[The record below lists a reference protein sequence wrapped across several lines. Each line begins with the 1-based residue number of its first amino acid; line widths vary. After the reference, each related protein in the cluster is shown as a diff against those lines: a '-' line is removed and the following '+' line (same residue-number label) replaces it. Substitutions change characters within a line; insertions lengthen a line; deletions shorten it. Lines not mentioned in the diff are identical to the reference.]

1 MTDVRDKNME
11 QQSDFIITECP
22 RDAMQGIHDFIPTN
36 IKADYINKLLRVG
49 FDVIDFGSF
58 VSPKAIP
65 QMKDTAEV
73 LDKLDKEYISFPSQP
88 QTFRSDAF
96 GTDLK
101 PQTKLLA
108 IIANERGAVDAS
120 SFDEITFLGY
130 PFSVSEEFQKRN
142 TNHTIAE
149 SLPVV
154 EAIQNLCI
162 KKSKQLVI
170 YISMGFGNPYG
181 EKWNADIVIKW
192 VKHLAAMGIKIIPLA
207 DTVGVSNPENI
218 SHLFSNLIPEF
229 PGVQFGAHLHTRPDQ
244 WKEKIEAAY
253 NSGCRRFDSTIK
265 GIGGCPM
272 AKDELVG
279 NLATENLVGFC
290 REKNI
295 SIPLN
300 EQALQDAIFSSSKV
314 FL

>member
-1 MTDVRDKNME
+1 MILFPTSAR
-11 QQSDFIITECP
+11 QITSISFCS
-22 RDAMQGIHDFIPTN
+22 
-36 IKADYINKLLRVG
+36 VG

-65 QMKDTAEV
+65 QMRDTAEV
-73 LDKLDKEYISFPSQP
+73 LGKLDKEYILLPSLP
-88 QTFRSDAF
+88 QT
-96 GTDLK
+96 TNHK

-108 IIANERGAVDAS
+108 IIANERGAVNAA

-142 TNHTIAE
+142 TNHTITQ

-154 EAIQNLCI
+154 EAIQDLCV
-162 KKSKQLVI
+162 KKNKQLVI
-170 YISMGFGNPYG
+170 YISMGFGNHYG

-192 VKHLAAMGIKIIPLA
+192 VKHLADLGIKIIPLA

-229 PGVQFGAHLHTRPDQ
+229 PGVEFGAHLHTHPDK
-244 WKEKIEAAY
+244 WEEKVEAAY
-253 NSGCRRFDSTIK
+253 ASGCRRFDSTVK

-272 AKDELVG
+272 AEDELVG
-279 NLATENLVGFC
+279 NLATEHLVAFC
-290 REKNI
+290 KEKNI
-295 SIPLN
+295 SISLN
-300 EQALQDAIFSSSKV
+300 EQALQEAIISSSKV
-314 FL
+314 FYDSQKESFLCLYLHKSK

>member
-1 MTDVRDKNME
+1 
-11 QQSDFIITECP
+11 
-22 RDAMQGIHDFIPTN
+22 MQGIHNYIPAN
-36 IKADYINKLLRVG
+36 IKAAYINKLLRVG

-73 LDKLDKEYISFPSQP
+73 LSKLDREHISVPSSKQ
-88 QTFRSDAF
+88 QT
-96 GTDLK
+96 TNNK

-108 IIANERGAVDAS
+108 IIANERGAADAV

-154 EAIQNLCI
+154 EAIQSLCL
-162 KKSKQLVI
+162 KKNKELVI

-181 EKWNADIVIKW
+181 EAWNADIVIKR
-192 VKHLAAMGIKIIPLA
+192 VKHLADMGIKIIPLA

-218 SHLFSNLIPEF
+218 KHLFSNLIPEF
-229 PGVQFGAHLHTRPDQ
+229 PNVEFGAHLHTRPDQ
-244 WKEKIEAAY
+244 WKEKVEAAY
-253 NSGCRRFDSTIK
+253 ESGCRRFDSTVK

-272 AKDELVG
+272 AEDELVG
-279 NLATENLVGFC
+279 NLATENLVNFC
-290 REKNI
+290 KEKSIHI
-295 SIPLN
+295 SLK
-300 EQALQDAIFSSSKV
+300 EQALREAILSSSKV

>member
-1 MTDVRDKNME
+1 MTAEKNK
-11 QQSDFIITECP
+11 FIITECP
-22 RDAMQGIHDFIPTN
+22 RDAMQGIHDHIPAA
-36 IKADYINKLLRVG
+36 IKAAYINKLLRVG

-73 LDKLDKEYISFPSQP
+73 LNMLDKELIAAPSQVKV
-88 QTFRSDAF
+88 A
-96 GTDLK
+96 GHK
-101 PQTKLLA
+101 PQTRLLA
-108 IIANERGAVDAS
+108 IIANERGAADACA
-120 SFDEITFLGY
+120 FDEITFLGY

-142 TNHTIAE
+142 TNHTINE

-154 EAIQNLCI
+154 EAIQDLCTR
-162 KKSKQLVI
+162 KNKQLVI

-181 EKWNADIVIKW
+181 EKWSADIVIKW
-192 VKHLAAMGIKIIPLA
+192 VKRLAGMGIKIIPLA

-218 SHLFSNLIPEF
+218 THLFSNLIPEF
-229 PGVQFGAHLHTRPDQ
+229 PDIEFGAHLHTRPDR

-253 NSGCRRFDSTIK
+253 NNGCRRFDSTVK

-290 REKNI
+290 REK
-295 SIPLN
+295 SIHMSLN
-300 EQALQDAIFSSSKV
+300 EQALQEAILSSSKV
-314 FL
+314 FI

>member
-1 MTDVRDKNME
+1 MKTQKDK
-11 QQSDFIITECP
+11 FIITECP

-73 LDKLDKEYISFPSQP
+73 LDKLDKEYISSQP
-88 QTFRSDAF
+88 QTANDKR
-96 GTDLK
+96 
-101 PQTKLLA
+101 QTRLLA

-162 KKSKQLVI
+162 KKNKQLVI
-170 YISMGFGNPYG
+170 YISMGFGNPYS
-181 EKWNADIVIKW
+181 ERWNADIVIKW

-253 NSGCRRFDSTIK
+253 SSGCRRFDSTIK

-295 SIPLN
+295 SISLN
-300 EQALQDAIFSSSKV
+300 QQALQDAIFSSSKV

>member
-1 MTDVRDKNME
+1 MNEK
-11 QQSDFIITECP
+11 IIFTECP

-73 LDKLDKEYISFPSQP
+73 LSKLNLTNTKS
-88 QTFRSDAF
+88 
-96 GTDLK
+96 
-101 PQTKLLA
+101 KLLA
-108 IIANERGAVDAS
+108 IIANERGAIDAAA
-120 SFDEITFLGY
+120 FDEITFFGY
-130 PFSVSEEFQKRN
+130 PFSISEEFQKRN
-142 TNHTIAE
+142 TNHTITE

-162 KKSKQLVI
+162 KKNKQLVI

-181 EKWNADIVIKW
+181 ESWNPEVAIKW
-192 VKHLAAMGIKIIPLA
+192 VKHLAGMGIKIIPLA
-207 DTVGVSNPENI
+207 DTVGVSNPKNI
-218 SHLFSNLIPEF
+218 AELFSNLIPEF
-229 PGVQFGAHLHTRPDQ
+229 PEVEFGAHLHTRPDK

-272 AKDELVG
+272 AEDELVG
-279 NLATENLVGFC
+279 NLATENLISFC
-290 REKNI
+290 TKKNI
-295 SIPLN
+295 ELVLDDI
-300 EQALQDAIFSSSKV
+300 ALKEAMLGAQSV
-314 FL
+314 FG

>member
-1 MTDVRDKNME
+1 MPEINSMKE
-11 QQSDFIITECP
+11 KIFFTECP

-58 VSPKAIP
+58 VSPKSIP
-65 QMKDTAEV
+65 QMKDTSEV
-73 LDKLDKEYISFPSQP
+73 LSMLNLENTKS
-88 QTFRSDAF
+88 
-96 GTDLK
+96 
-101 PQTKLLA
+101 KLLA
-108 IIANERGAVDAS
+108 IIANERGAADAAV
-120 SFDEITFLGY
+120 FDEITFLGY

-154 EAIQNLCI
+154 EEIQNLCI
-162 KKSKQLVI
+162 KKNKQLVI

-192 VKHLAAMGIKIIPLA
+192 VKHLAGMGIKIIPLA

-218 SHLFSNLIPEF
+218 AELYSNLIPEF
-229 PGVQFGAHLHTRPDQ
+229 PEVSFGAHLHTRPDQ

-253 NSGCRRFDSTIK
+253 NSGCRRFDSTLK

-272 AKDELVG
+272 AEDILVG
-279 NLATENLVGFC
+279 NLATENLITFC
-290 REKNI
+290 KEKNI
-295 SIPLN
+295 EFSFVLS
-300 EQALQDAIFSSSKV
+300 ALKEAILAAGIV
-314 FL
+314 FN